1 MAKRSMPRA
10 SSTWVSTMNE
20 KIFLRYFLKRARTFM
35 TLMNLKNLKAL
46 KKSMG
51 MNAMISTQFS
61 L

>member
-1 MAKRSMPRA
+1 
-10 SSTWVSTMNE
+10 MNE